1 MREWN
6 RSQRVVVVAAWGAA
20 LIVVWNCLERSPWND
35 YGWVNFAPNSGSVFV
50 SGPLNNIWLR
60 LAVQLLLVVVWIVPS
75 LWLLSDRP
83 ASFTG
88 DSAESPGA
96 VER

>member
-6 RSQRVVVVAAWGAA
+6 RSQRIAVVAAWGAA
-20 LIVVWNCLERSPWND
+20 LIVVSNCLERSPWND
-35 YGWVNFAPNSGSVFV
+35 YGWVNFAPNSGVVF
-50 SGPLNNIWLR
+50 SSAPLSNVWLR
-60 LAVQLLLVVVWIVPS
+60 LVLQLLLVVVWIVPS

-83 ASFTG
+83 ASSTS
-88 DSAESPGA
+88 DSAESPGT